1 MASIK
6 LAYIGGGSTRAA
18 GTMASLINQ
27 GASFAGSEVV
37 LIDLNEDRLALV
49 LKLAEKMAKCQGV
62 DLRITATTERR
73 AGLRDCDAVLT
84 SFRPGGFDA
93 RHLDESIPKKHG
105 VIGQETQGAGGFFM
119 ALRSIAVMKGI
130 VEDVS
135 AVAPRARIFNY
146 TNPVNLVAQAVTQFS
161 NVPLVSLCE
170 GPIYGPEE
178 LAEAAGLDPNLLN
191 VASIGVNHCSWS
203 VHATWDGKPFIP
215 LLAEALPR
223 VRDDASVKVTVRRMM
238 ELAVELGSIP
248 SEYLM
253 YYLMRRTVLEE
264 QQAKAT
270 TRAQDIMAMVPDYW
284 RHYEEQAEVE
294 CPVLDPAR
302 SRGGINELELAID
315 CMDAIFNDRK
325 VTMPVNVPNRGVIP
339 DLPDE
344 LVVETVGFVDR
355 NGIAPLSLGPLPKPA
370 RSVVSAL
377 AEYQLLTAE
386 AAWNG
391 DRKDAIIAL
400 ASNPL
405 CNDLPTAIA
414 VYDELAAAHR
424 AHLPER
430 LVRQ

>member
-178 LAEAAGLDPNLLN
+178 LAEAAGLDPNLLD

>member
-119 ALRSIAVMKGI
+119 ALRSIAIMKGI

-178 LAEAAGLDPNLLN
+178 LAEAAGLDPNLLD

-215 LLAEALPR
+215 LLAEALPG

>member
-119 ALRSIAVMKGI
+119 ALRSIAIMKGI

>member
-62 DLRITATTERR
+62 DLRITATTDRR

-178 LAEAAGLDPNLLN
+178 LAEAAGLDPNLLD

>member
-1 MASIK
+1 
-6 LAYIGGGSTRAA
+6 
-18 GTMASLINQ
+18 
-27 GASFAGSEVV
+27 
-37 LIDLNEDRLALV
+37 
-49 LKLAEKMAKCQGV
+49 
-62 DLRITATTERR
+62 
-73 AGLRDCDAVLT
+73 
-84 SFRPGGFDA
+84 
-93 RHLDESIPKKHG
+93 
-105 VIGQETQGAGGFFM
+105 
-119 ALRSIAVMKGI
+119 
-130 VEDVS
+130 
-135 AVAPRARIFNY
+135 
-146 TNPVNLVAQAVTQFS
+146 
-161 NVPLVSLCE
+161 
-170 GPIYGPEE
+170 
-178 LAEAAGLDPNLLN
+178 
-191 VASIGVNHCSWS
+191 
-203 VHATWDGKPFIP
+203 
-215 LLAEALPR
+215 
-223 VRDDASVKVTVRRMM
+223 
-238 ELAVELGSIP
+238 
-248 SEYLM
+248 
-253 YYLMRRTVLEE
+253 
-264 QQAKAT
+264 
-270 TRAQDIMAMVPDYW
+270 MVPDYW

>member
-62 DLRITATTERR
+62 DLRITATTDRR

-119 ALRSIAVMKGI
+119 ALRSIAIMKGI